1 MSSVTANKWL
11 VAGAVMLP
19 ALLEVID
26 TSVAN
31 VALPNMQGSLNAGSD
46 EVSWVLTSYL
56 VSNAVV
62 LPMTGWLARSF
73 GRKRFLMACVV
84 VFTLASL
91 MCGAAVNLEMLIM
104 CRIIQGAAGGALIPM
119 SQAILLESF
128 PANQQGLANAIFGV
142 GVMFGPVIGPILGG
156 WLTDTFSWRWIFYIN
171 FPLGAVALVMVG
183 TFVED
188 PSYLKRTKESV
199 DYGGLLLLT
208 LGIGALQV
216 VLDKGQQD
224 DWFNSSFILLCSIV
238 SVVSLALLVVVE
250 LRQRHPVVNLRLFKD
265 LSFSAGNLVMFM
277 VGFGLYGAISI
288 IPLHLQSM
296 MGYSAT
302 QSGMVLAPGGLAT
315 LIAMPIAAVLMRKVD
330 GRKVVFFGLCCGAYS
345 MFLLHTY
352 SLQASFGDF
361 IWPRIANGIG
371 LACIFVPLTTITLGN
386 IDKEKMGD
394 ASGLF
399 NLLRNIG
406 GSVGIAAATTLL
418 ARYSQANQNIL
429 ITHATPYDSAYQEK
443 VSTLLHG
450 LLNRGYDLVSA
461 QKISM
466 LGIYTTI
473 REQAGILAYNQTY
486 WILGLAFLAVAP
498 MLFLLRRPKEG
509 QGPVAAH

>member
-1 MSSVTANKWL
+1 MAANKWL
-11 VAGAVMLP
+11 VAAAVMLP

-31 VALPNMQGSLNAGSD
+31 VALPNMQGSLNAGTD

-62 LPMTGWLARSF
+62 LPMTGWLARFF
-73 GRKRFLMACVV
+73 GRKRFLMGCVMC
-84 VFTLASL
+84 FTLASL
-91 MCGAAVNLEMLIM
+91 LCGAAINLEMLIF

-128 PANQQGLANAIFGV
+128 PQNQQGLANAIFGV

-171 FPLGAVALVMVG
+171 LPLGVVALMMVG
-183 TFVED
+183 TFVVD
-188 PSYLKRTKESV
+188 PPYLKRSKQSI
-199 DYGGLLLLT
+199 DYWGLMLLT
-208 LGIGALQV
+208 LGIGALQL

-224 DWFNSSFILLCSIV
+224 DWFSSPLIVVCSII
-238 SVVSLALLVVVE
+238 SLVSLVLLVMVE
-250 LRQRHPVVNLRLFKD
+250 LRTAQPVVNLRLFKD
-265 LSFSAGNLVMFM
+265 VSFSAGNLVMFM

-296 MGYSAT
+296 MGYTAT

-315 LIAMPIAAVLMRKVD
+315 LITMPVAALLMQNVD

-345 MFLLHTY
+345 MFLLHAYT
-352 SLQASFGDF
+352 LEASFGDF
-361 IWPRIANGIG
+361 IWPRVVNGIG

-386 IDKEKMGD
+386 IDRERMGD

-418 ARYSQANQNIL
+418 ARYAQTSQHHL
-429 ITHATPYDSAYQEK
+429 IAHATPYDSAYQERFTY
-443 VSTLLHG
+443 VLQG
-450 LLNRGYDLVSA
+450 LLNYGYDLVTA
-461 QKISM
+461 QK
-466 LGIYTTI
+466 LALLNIYTTV
-473 REQAGILAYNQTY
+473 REQSSILAYNQTY
-486 WILGLAFLAVAP
+486 WVLGLVFLAVVP
-498 MLFLLRRPKEG
+498 MLSLLRKPKRG

>member
-1 MSSVTANKWL
+1 MSSTPVNKWL
-11 VAGAVMLP
+11 VAATVMLP

-31 VALPNMQGSLNAGSD
+31 VALPNMQGSLNAGTD

-56 VSNAVV
+56 VANAVV
-62 LPMTGWLARSF
+62 LPMTGWLARCF
-73 GRKRFLMACVV
+73 GRKRFLMGCVV

-91 MCGAAVNLEMLIM
+91 MCGAAVNLEMLIV

-128 PANQQGLANAIFGV
+128 PRYQQGLANAIFGV

-156 WLTDTFSWRWIFYIN
+156 WLTDNFSWRWIFYIN
-171 FPLGAVALVMVG
+171 FPLGIVALLMVG
-183 TFVED
+183 SFVTD
-188 PSYLKRTKESV
+188 PSYLKRSKDSV
-199 DYGGLLLLT
+199 DYWGLLLLT

-224 DWFNSSFILLCSIV
+224 DWFNSPFIVLCSIV
-238 SVVSLALLVVVE
+238 SVVSLTLLVIVE
-250 LRQRHPVVNLRLFKD
+250 LRQRQPVVNLRLFRD
-265 LSFSAGNLVMFM
+265 ISFSAGNLVMFM

-288 IPLHLQSM
+288 IPMHLQSM
-296 MGYSAT
+296 MGYTAT

-315 LIAMPIAAVLMRKVD
+315 LIAMPIAAVLMQKID
-330 GRKVVFFGLCCGAYS
+330 GRKVVFIGLCCGAYS
-345 MFLLHTY
+345 MFLLHAYTLEAAF
-352 SLQASFGDF
+352 SNF

-371 LACIFVPLTTITLGN
+371 LACIFVPLATITLGN
-386 IDKEKMGD
+386 IAKEKMGD
-394 ASGLF
+394 ASGMF

-418 ARYSQANQNIL
+418 ARYSQTNQNIL
-429 ITHATPYDSAYQEK
+429 IAHATPYDSAYQAK
-443 VSTLLHG
+443 ISTLLHG

-461 QKISM
+461 QKLSF
-466 LGIYTTI
+466 LDVYTTV

-486 WILGLAFLAVAP
+486 WVLGLAFLAVAP
-498 MLFLLRRPKEG
+498 MLLLLRKPKEG

>member
-1 MSSVTANKWL
+1 MSSVPANKWL
-11 VAGAVMLP
+11 VAAAVMLP

-31 VALPNMQGSLNAGSD
+31 VALPNMQGSLNAGTD

-73 GRKRFLMACVV
+73 GRKRFLMGCVII
-84 VFTLASL
+84 FTLASL
-91 MCGAAVNLEMLIM
+91 LCGIAANLEMLVIF
-104 CRIIQGAAGGALIPM
+104 RIIQGAAGGALIPM

-128 PANQQGLANAIFGV
+128 PTHQQGLANAIFGV

-156 WLTDTFSWRWIFYIN
+156 WLTDNFSWRWIFYIN
-171 FPLGAVALVMVG
+171 FPIGVVALSMVSA
-183 TFVED
+183 FVTD
-188 PSYLKRTKESV
+188 PPYIQRSRETI
-199 DYGGLLLLT
+199 DYWGLLLLT
-208 LGIGALQV
+208 LGIGALQI

-224 DWFNSSFILLCSIV
+224 DWFNSPFIVACSLV
-238 SVVSLALLVVVE
+238 SAISLVLLVVVE
-250 LRQRHPVVNLRLFKD
+250 LGQRQPVINLRLFRD
-265 LSFSAGNLVMFM
+265 ISFSAGNLVMFM

-296 MGYSAT
+296 MGYTAT
-302 QSGMVLAPGGLAT
+302 QSGLVLAPGGVAT
-315 LIAMPIAAVLMRKVD
+315 LIAMPLAAVAMQKVD
-330 GRKVVFFGLCCGAYS
+330 SRKVVFVGLCFGAYS
-345 MFLLHTY
+345 MFLLHAY
-352 SLQASFGDF
+352 SLEAAFGDF

-386 IDKEKMGD
+386 IAKEKMGD

-418 ARYSQANQNIL
+418 SRYSQVNQNVL
-429 ITHATPYDSAYQEK
+429 VAHVTPFSGASQEK
-443 VSTLLHG
+443 IAILLHG
-450 LLNRGYDLVSA
+450 LLQKGFDPVIA
-461 QKISM
+461 QNLTWAALYASV
-466 LGIYTTI
+466 

-486 WILGLAFLAVAP
+486 WVLGLAFLFVAP
-498 MLFLLRRPKEG
+498 LLLLLRKPKQG
-509 QGPVAAH
+509 QGSVAAH

>member
-1 MSSVTANKWL
+1 MSSVPVNKWL
-11 VAGAVMLP
+11 VAAAVMLP

-31 VALPNMQGSLNAGSD
+31 VALPNMQGSLNAGTD

-73 GRKRFLMACVV
+73 GRKRFLMGCVII
-84 VFTLASL
+84 FTLASL
-91 MCGAAVNLEMLIM
+91 LCGASVNLEMLIV

-128 PANQQGLANAIFGV
+128 PRHQQGMANAIFGV

-156 WLTDTFSWRWIFYIN
+156 WLTDTFNWRWIFYIN
-171 FPLGAVALVMVG
+171 FPLGAVALLMVNA
-183 TFVED
+183 FVAD
-188 PSYLKRTKESV
+188 PPYLKRSKDSV
-199 DYGGLLLLT
+199 DYLGLFLLVV
-208 LGIGALQV
+208 GIGALQM

-224 DWFNSSFILLCSIV
+224 DWFNSLFIVLCSIV
-238 SVVSLALLVVVE
+238 SAVSLVLLVVVE
-250 LRQRHPVVNLRLFKD
+250 LRQKHPIVNLHLFKD
-265 LSFSAGNLVMFM
+265 VSFSAGNLVMFM

-288 IPLHLQSM
+288 IPLQLQSM
-296 MGYSAT
+296 MGYTAT
-302 QSGMVLAPGGLAT
+302 QSGMVLAPGGLST
-315 LIAMPIAAVLMRKVD
+315 LIVMPITAALMRKID
-330 GRKVVFFGLCCGAYS
+330 GRIVVFVGLCCGAYS
-345 MFLLHTY
+345 MFLLHSY
-352 SLQASFGDF
+352 ALEVAFADF
-361 IWPRIANGIG
+361 IWPRIVNGIG

-386 IDKEKMGD
+386 IDKEKIGD

-406 GSVGIAAATTLL
+406 GSVGIAASTTLL
-418 ARYSQANQNIL
+418 ARFAQANQNSL
-429 ITHATPYDSAYQEK
+429 VAHATAYDIAYQEK
-443 VSTLLHG
+443 LANLLQGLLH
-450 LLNRGYDLVSA
+450 RGYDVVSA
-461 QKISM
+461 QKLALLSM
-466 LGIYTTI
+466 YATV

-486 WILGLAFLAVAP
+486 WVLGLAFLAVAP

-509 QGPVAAH
+509 RGTVAAH

>member
-1 MSSVTANKWL
+1 MSSTPVNKWL
-11 VAGAVMLP
+11 VAAAVMLP

-31 VALPNMQGSLNAGSD
+31 VALPNMQGSLNAGRD
-46 EVSWVLTSYL
+46 EVSWILTSYL
-56 VSNAVV
+56 VANAVV
-62 LPMTGWLARSF
+62 LPMTGWLARYF
-73 GRKRFLMACVV
+73 GRKRFLMACVII
-84 VFTLASL
+84 FTLASL
-91 MCGAAVNLEMLIM
+91 TCGAAVNLEMLIV

-128 PANQQGLANAIFGV
+128 PPHQQGLANAIFGV

-171 FPLGAVALVMVG
+171 FPLGVVALLMVG
-183 TFVED
+183 AFVSD
-188 PSYLKRTKESV
+188 PPYLKRSKESI
-199 DYGGLLLLT
+199 DCWGLLFLI
-208 LGIGALQV
+208 LGIGALQM

-224 DWFNSSFILLCSIV
+224 DWFNSPFILICTF
-238 SVVSLALLVVVE
+238 VSLVSLVLLVVVE
-250 LRQRHPVVNLRLFKD
+250 LRTEQPIVNLRLFKD
-265 LSFSAGNLVMFM
+265 VSFSAGNLVMFM

-302 QSGMVLAPGGLAT
+302 QAGLVLAPGGMAT
-315 LIAMPIAAVLMRKVD
+315 LVAMPVAAVLMLKID
-330 GRKVVFFGLCCGAYS
+330 GRKVVFIGLCCGAYS
-345 MFLLHTY
+345 MFLLHAY
-352 SLQASFGDF
+352 SLEAAFADF

-418 ARYSQANQNIL
+418 ARYSQDNQNL
-429 ITHATPYDSAYQEK
+429 LVAHATPYDSAYQERAW
-443 VSTLLHG
+443 VLLHG
-450 LLNRGYDLVSA
+450 LLHRGYDLVSA
-461 QKISM
+461 QKLS
-466 LGIYTTI
+466 LAALYATV

-486 WILGLAFLAVAP
+486 WILGVAFLAVAP
-498 MLFLLRRPKEG
+498 LLFLLRKPKEG
-509 QGPVAAH
+509 QGPMAAH